1 MTKVD
6 HEEFDPSM
14 HEGNNYLKLKI
25 LEVIYEKNQKKP
37 IIGGKIF
44 NSVFRRKVVQPL
56 ETLSL
61 LIWPLSIKKG
71 QNLLDIFANA
81 KNLMI

>member
-25 LEVIYEKNQKKP
+25 LDISYEINRKIP
-37 IIGGKIF
+37 IIGDKGYKSFIKQ
-44 NSVFRRKVVQPL
+44 KVVQ
-56 ETLSL
+56 TLGTL
-61 LIWPLSIKKG
+61 TLHTYHH
-71 QNLLDIFANA
+71 
-81 KNLMI
+81 